1 MPANADGGNVPL
13 GIWRQNAERST
24 PLEPGE
30 RILWFI
36 KDDGK
41 HLIWVVVWTTP
52 TGEVRLN
59 AWDGA
64 YDAEPR
70 PVMGAPMLA
79 QITSPEPGVI
89 RSRGSIEGMG
99 PFSEEARVMDG
110 GKRFVA
116 HGQVTMADGRVLSW
130 TEDYDWIAPS
140 PGWTTT
146 HPQLRAG

>member
-13 GIWRQNAERST
+13 GIWRQNPERSA

-30 RILWFI
+30 RILWII

-41 HLIWVVVWTTP
+41 HLIWVVVLTTP
-52 TGEVRLN
+52 QGEVRLN

-64 YDAEPR
+64 YDAAPK
-70 PVMGAPMLA
+70 PVFGTPMSA
-79 QITSPEPGVI
+79 QITSPEAGVI

-116 HGQVTMADGRVLSW
+116 HGQVTTADGRVLSW
-130 TEDYDWIAPS
+130 TEDYDWIATAPTS
-140 PGWTTT
+140 SASKTRP
-146 HPQLRAG
+146 